1 MKIMR
6 RTPNGRV
13 LVEEGPYALQKVE
26 DHLWRVLTLSLAEAT
41 SQKDFDARVQNFCE
55 VFNVHPSAV
64 AQRFKELEEAIEERP
79 NATVH

>member
-6 RTPNGRV
+6 RTPKGRV
-13 LVEEGPYALQKVE
+13 LVEEDPYSLQKVE
-26 DHLWRVLTLSLAEAT
+26 DHLWLVLTLSLAEAT

>member
-1 MKIMR
+1 MRIMR
-6 RTPNGRV
+6 RTPKGRA
-13 LVEEGPYALQKVE
+13 LVEEDPYPLQKVE
-26 DHLWRVLTLSLAEAT
+26 DHLWRLLTLSLAEAT

>member
-1 MKIMR
+1 
-6 RTPNGRV
+6 
-13 LVEEGPYALQKVE
+13 
-26 DHLWRVLTLSLAEAT
+26 VLTLSLAEAT

>member
-1 MKIMR
+1 LQEKR
-6 RTPNGRV
+6 GEDYETDPKRQ
-13 LVEEGPYALQKVE
+13 GPGSLQKVE
-26 DHLWRVLTLSLAEAT
+26 DHLWLVLTLSLAEAT